1 MQDRDVEGSLG
12 LPEKYAIK
20 LRKRPALVTATDDR
34 KLFVD
39 ADDVFLSILARY
51 SVTI

>member
-1 MQDRDVEGSLG
+1 MQDRDVVGSRG

-20 LRKRPALVTATDDR
+20 PRKRPALVTAMDDR
-34 KLFVD
+34 ELFVD
-39 ADDVFLSILARY
+39 TDDVFLSILARY